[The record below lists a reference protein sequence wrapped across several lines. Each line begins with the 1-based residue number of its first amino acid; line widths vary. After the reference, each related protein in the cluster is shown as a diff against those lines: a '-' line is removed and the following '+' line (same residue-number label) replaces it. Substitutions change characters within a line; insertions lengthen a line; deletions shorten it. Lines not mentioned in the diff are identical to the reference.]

1 MARQTLFAY
10 VDGYDLDDVAAD
22 LERQFAAFVASR
34 TWRSPDVWV
43 VNQRDPAAPSDTKDL
58 PQWDLGLNM
67 DLPDPGAESPGW
79 FADVEA
85 VVQFLARLHAAT
97 GRNFVIG
104 IQDNEA
110 DFNEDLFTVDS
121 PTPDLARLRAL
132 IGVGPVA

>member
-10 VDGYDLDDVAAD
+10 VDGYDLKDVAAE
-22 LERQFAAFVASR
+22 LECQFAALVASR

-43 VNQRDPAAPSDTKDL
+43 VNQRDSAAPSDAGDL

-67 DLPDPGAESPGW
+67 DLPDPGTETPGW
-79 FADVEA
+79 FADIEA
-85 VVQFLARLHAAT
+85 IALFLARLHATT
-97 GRNFVIG
+97 GRAFVIG

-110 DFNEDLFTVDS
+110 DFNEDLLTIDS

-132 IGVGPVA
+132 IGVGPVV